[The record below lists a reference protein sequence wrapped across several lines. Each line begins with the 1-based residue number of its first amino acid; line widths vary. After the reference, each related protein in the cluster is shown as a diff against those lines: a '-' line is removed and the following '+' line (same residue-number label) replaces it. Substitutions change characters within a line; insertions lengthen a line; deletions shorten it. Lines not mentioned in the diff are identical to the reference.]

1 MLNYQTNAGAGVL
14 VRFNRLPPAAIRP
27 GPRDLGRSPGRFRV
41 VGRFRGR
48 RPAAGALRIG
58 RGSGLVRVRPGPV
71 SGAIPVWPRSSSSAF
86 SGVYR
91 RPAPPQLGSRCP
103 HLVSGRRFPI
113 RALLSWSGG
122 RRPEPGVAASF
133 RARSVV
139 PSPPPVPVPAPGA
152 RPRPRP
158 RPARPCACACGLRHV
173 LGVCVCERCPRAP
186 MRTGAPVRVRSP
198 ARSRIPGPVAG
209 LRFGAAFTSRSA
221 ILVGTM

>member
-1 MLNYQTNAGAGVL
+1 L

-139 PSPPPVPVPAPGA
+139 PSPPPVPVPVLVLVRRA
-152 RPRPRP
+152 R
-158 RPARPCACACGLRHV
+158 ARVRAACGMCWEYACV
-173 LGVCVCERCPRAP
+173 SGVRGRRCGPEPPSAFGRP
-186 MRTGAPVRVRSP
+186 PDPGFRVRSP
-198 ARSRIPGPVAG
+198 VSDSGPLLRPVPLFSSARCDIDP
-209 LRFGAAFTSRSA
+209 T
-221 ILVGTM
+221 ITGTM